1 MLNRLFL
8 IALALLGITSAD
20 LRADDWPQWLGLGRR
35 GVWNE
40 RVLGDTLSDKHV
52 RVRWRKPIRGG
63 YAGPAVAAGRVYV
76 TDFSPPDDPKSKGT
90 AGSER
95 VLCLDEKTGEV
106 LWTHAYPVTYT
117 MQYNAGP
124 RATPTVD
131 GDRVYTL
138 GAEGDLFCLDARTG
152 KPLWS
157 KRFSDSGAKT
167 PTWGY
172 AAHPLIDGNKLI
184 CLTGPA
190 REGKLVTAFD
200 KMTGEALWTALKA
213 DDIGYCPP
221 IIVEPGPAKPGGA
234 GNLGPRQLIIWNPES
249 VNSLDPETGKVNW
262 AQPFGPV
269 KYGVSIATP
278 RLIRGGPGIDDV
290 LLISSSW
297 DGAMAL
303 QLNGIEPAK
312 ASVKWQRAGKGRTT
326 AGGLQVLMAPPAT
339 DGAFI
344 YGVSNGG
351 ELRCLDARTGDVL
364 WETYAATSGEEFANW
379 STAFIV
385 PNPTV
390 DHSLLFN
397 EHGEMILARLD
408 PKGYKELGR
417 TKLLEPTNNDAGRPV
432 LWCHPALANG
442 CVFWRNDREIVCF
455 ELSDAK

>member
-1 MLNRLFL
+1 MLNRLV
-8 IALALLGITSAD
+8 IAFTLLCCTASSD
-20 LRADDWPQWLGLGRR
+20 LRADDWPQWLGPKRL

-40 RVLGDTLSDKHV
+40 RVIGDTLSDKNVH
-52 RVRWRKPIRGG
+52 VRWRQPIHGG

-76 TDFSPPDDPKSKGT
+76 TDYATDPKSLAKDST
-90 AGSER
+90 ER

-106 LWTHAYPVTYT
+106 LWTHAYPAMYT
-117 MQYNAGP
+117 MQYSAGP

-138 GAEGDLFCLDARTG
+138 GAEGNLFCLDAKTG
-152 KPLWS
+152 KPIWS
-157 KRFSDSGAKT
+157 KRFSDAGAKT

-172 AAHPLIDGNKLI
+172 AAHPLVDGNRLI

-200 KMTGEALWTALKA
+200 KMTGDVLWTALKA

-221 IIVEPGPAKPGGA
+221 IIVQAGPANPGGA
-234 GNLGPRQLIIWNPES
+234 GNAGRRQLIIWNPES

-262 AQPFGPV
+262 SQPFGPV

-278 RLIRGGPGIDDV
+278 RLIRGGPGVGDM
-290 LLISSSW
+290 LLVSSSW
-297 DGAMAL
+297 DGAMVL
-303 QLNGIEPAK
+303 QLSGLEAPK

-326 AGGLQVLMAPPAT
+326 AGALHVLMAPPAT
-339 DGAFI
+339 DGAYI

-351 ELRCLDARTGDVL
+351 ELRCLDARTGDVV
-364 WETYAATSGEEFANW
+364 WETYAATSGEEFSNW

-397 EHGEMILARLD
+397 EHGEMILARLS

-417 TKLLEPTNNDAGRPV
+417 TKLLEPTNQDAGRPV